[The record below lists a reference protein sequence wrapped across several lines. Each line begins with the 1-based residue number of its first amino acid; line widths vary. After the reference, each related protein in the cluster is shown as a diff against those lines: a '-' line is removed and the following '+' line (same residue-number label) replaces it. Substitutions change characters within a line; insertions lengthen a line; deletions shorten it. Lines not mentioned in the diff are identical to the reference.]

1 MFNSQLSSGDD
12 GVQQLTEYQRDAA
25 QQIVTQANAELESIL
40 RIYYLRHSF
49 EAYDPTLAILLAHLA
64 SLTLEPLKELEQ
76 DPTSAPSET
85 SESLLSTLILCF
97 HGLYEQSKSSYVAGI
112 LLTIMKKRLSVDV
125 RNAIGRHVAIEE
137 PDSDTDSVDE
147 INTEYSQQILSEL
160 VLPGASLSD
169 DPKRW
174 RLKNL
179 MDEPRRGSG

>member
-1 MFNSQLSSGDD
+1 
-12 GVQQLTEYQRDAA
+12 LTQYQRDAA

-49 EAYDPTLAILLAHLA
+49 EAYDSTLTIFLAHLA
-64 SLTLEPLKELEQ
+64 NLTLEPLKQLEQ
-76 DPTSAPSET
+76 DPTSVPSET
-85 SESLLSTLILCF
+85 SKSLLSTLILCF
-97 HGLYEQSKSSYVAGI
+97 HGLYEQSKSAYVAGI
-112 LLTIMKKRLSVDV
+112 MLTILKKRLSVDA
-125 RNAIGRHVAIEE
+125 RNTVGRHVAIEE
-137 PDSDTDSVDE
+137 PDSDTDSIDE
-147 INTEYSQQILSEL
+147 MNAEYSQILSEL